1 MHLSRITLSLALL
14 LHAAA
19 PTQAWD
25 HLDRSH
31 PSRRTPQ
38 AFRWTRP
45 FLDLDL
51 HAIPDSSS
59 SSSSTT
65 TTSPS
70 RINRDVPGGFHVSC
84 SATAT
89 FRARQYTAADL
100 PDPYPERGLAPWAEA
115 LRRSALDGT
124 GSAAYPG
131 GWDGDELHGGERV
144 LLLMEL
150 TDVPPT
156 VRAFVEHDGVDGYSG
171 RRWHFGVHDK
181 PGAPEGT
188 AAAGD
193 KVMIFAPGAL
203 YDILPLWVADSSRCR
218 IQLVD
223 LEKYVTHAAHN
234 RVIAWPMSHSD
245 PDPANRTM
253 TFEIKAAL
261 LLETVQ
267 GRQHREA
274 WENVHLQASRAERRL
289 QRQEREEGKGRQ
301 RVHGNHDE
309 L

>member
-1 MHLSRITLSLALL
+1 MHLPKIPLSLSLL
-14 LHAAA
+14 LQALA
-19 PTQAWD
+19 PPVQAWD

-31 PSRRTPQ
+31 PSQRTPPT
-38 AFRWTRP
+38 FRWTRP

-51 HAIPDSSS
+51 HAIPAAADSFRS
-59 SSSSTT
+59 
-65 TTSPS
+65 TTSPTS
-70 RINRDVPGGFHVSC
+70 SDRDVPGGFHVSC
-84 SATAT
+84 QATAT

-100 PDPYPERGLAPWAEA
+100 RKPWPETGLAPWADAVE
-115 LRRSALDGT
+115 RSALDGT
-124 GSAAYPG
+124 GSSAYPG
-131 GWDGDELHGGERV
+131 GWEGDELHGADRT

-156 VRAFVEHDGVDGYSG
+156 VRAFVEHEGVDGWSG
-171 RRWHFGVHDK
+171 RRWLFGIYDK
-181 PGAPEGT
+181 PGAATGT

-218 IQLVD
+218 MQLVD
-223 LEKYVTHAAHN
+223 LDKY
-234 RVIAWPMSHSD
+234 
-245 PDPANRTM
+245 TM

-267 GRQHREA
+267 GRRYREA

-289 QRQEREEGKGRQ
+289 QRQEREEGKGRH
-301 RVHGNHDE
+301 RVHGKHDE